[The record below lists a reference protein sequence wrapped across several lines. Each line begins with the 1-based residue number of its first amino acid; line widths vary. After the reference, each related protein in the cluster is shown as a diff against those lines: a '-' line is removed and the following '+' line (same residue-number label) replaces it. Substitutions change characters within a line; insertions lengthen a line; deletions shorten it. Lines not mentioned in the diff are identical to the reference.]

1 MNKLILILAL
11 VLFGC
16 AQNQPTRQV
25 LNCQREYIL
34 GDNTLFIG
42 GSRAKEQIEC
52 QMVKIPLAPKSQ
64 PLPVDSQLIDKS
76 VN

>member
-1 MNKLILILAL
+1 MNKLVLILAL

-16 AQNQPTRQV
+16 AQNQPTREV

-42 GSRAKEQIEC
+42 GSRAKDKIEC
-52 QMVKIPLAPKSQ
+52 QMVKIPVAPNAT
-64 PLPVDSQLIDKS
+64 PLPVDSKLIDKTAQ
-76 VN
+76 